1 MSKAHSKYP
10 DELVLAA
17 AMLSA
22 RGDKQADIGRT
33 LGISAP
39 KASRVLREADRRGLR
54 DPRPSVRLRNS
65 SLVARRG
72 ANRLIFTKQLEPLL
86 AAICPAGHICR
97 VTVIDDARHN
107 AFTHLAALAVLPNIL
122 ESVLLGVAWGL
133 SVSLVVEGL
142 DRLLHESPRDKDD
155 PPVRVVPVTGDPIC
169 VTRSV
174 HQYSAS
180 TLAELLD
187 EILNHDGKVGLG
199 PSLSAVLAYLPYEL
213 ASSRNGIHR
222 LLARSAGYRDV
233 IGDRKGSGLFQQLDA
248 LLTGI
253 GITSAE
259 PGQES
264 GVFVQER
271 ALCEDISHVELA
283 RLVQGDIAGVLIPQA
298 GLGPKDLS
306 RVDRLNKGWTG
317 LRLDDIQKCAQ
328 RANRDSKGGVVVVA
342 QGAIKRDF
350 VRELLRRGLVNH
362 LVIDG
367 ELADAMEAAP
377 ATPTRRPRPK
387 GGSAQA
393 GA

>member
-65 SLVARRG
+65 SLAARRG

-142 DRLLHESPRDKDD
+142 DRLLHESPRDPDD

-187 EILNHDGKVGLG
+187 EILNHDGQVGLG

-213 ASSRNGIHR
+213 ASSRNGIHK
-222 LLARSAGYRDV
+222 LLARSAGYREV
-233 IGDRKGSGLFQQLDA
+233 TGDRKGSGLFQQLDS

-253 GITSAE
+253 GIASVEAGKE
-259 PGQES
+259 P

-271 ALCEDISHVELA
+271 ALCEEISHAELA

-298 GLGPKDLS
+298 GLGQKDLNT
-306 RVDRLNKGWTG
+306 VERLNRGWTG
-317 LRLDDIQKCAQ
+317 LRLDDIERCAR

-342 QGAIKRDF
+342 QGKVKHDF
-350 VRELLRRGLVNH
+350 VRELVRRGLVNH
-362 LVIDG
+362 LVVDG
-367 ELADAMEAAP
+367 ELADALATAGTAPIRRTRARAGAAP
-377 ATPTRRPRPK
+377 A
-387 GGSAQA
+387 AE
-393 GA
+393 